1 MEKLYYEDQ
10 YIKEFVAEI
19 VDVKEKDDEFH
30 VVLDKSAFFEGGG
43 GQFCDLGTIENSNVI
58 NVYEENGTLYHVV
71 DKKPIKIHKVKCKL
85 NWDRRQDG
93 MHQHLGQHVLSGCFF
108 TLFNANTVS
117 FHLGKDFSTVD
128 IQGILDEEKV
138 REAEKLANSIINENL
153 VVESF
158 VPLKKDLKKLKL
170 RRALPKTNEEIRVV
184 KIGDLDINACCG
196 VHPSNTMELR
206 MIKIVKYEKNKGN
219 TRIEFLA
226 GKRAIDDSL
235 KKDLFS
241 NNICRYL
248 SSSEEEAIN
257 TIKNL
262 NEQIKDLL
270 DDNRKIRDI
279 LSKYEIKEMIDK
291 ADKINNVTVVKK
303 VYENESAKYINKLVT
318 KLVEHEDTI
327 ALMALK
333 DGEKANLIF
342 ACSKSLKDINVN
354 ELLKDSITLIDGRGG
369 GSPVLAQGGG
379 KNNSNLESVIDYA
392 FMKIKKIYE

>member
-19 VDVKEKDDEFH
+19 VDVKEKDDEIH

-128 IQGILDEEKV
+128 IQGILDEAKV

-342 ACSKSLKDINVN
+342 ACSKSLKDINMN